1 MNFETHNSL
10 KLSFTNICGL
20 RLSLVE
26 CKSFLESNSPGILAL
41 WEINLDD
48 SIDSCSLSVTGYL
61 NLIHKDSMTHMHG
74 LAIYIKEGLPFAQ
87 DLSLENST
95 DSYSCFQPALLH
107 SASYF
112 SSLYQL
118 TCVSLCMVFDFI
130 SSNIDEVL
138 PINPSANVFRV
149 YHKDWL
155 TYSGRTDRPGE
166 LWYNFSIS
174 SDLTQMVN
182 IPTRIPAC
190 HSHSSAHLDLF
201 LSSDASI
208 CSTKAFP
215 PLQNSD
221 LELSQFLLTFPQT
234 QNGMPC
240 FIV

>member
-107 SASYF
+107 STSYF

-166 LWYNFSIS
+166 L
-174 SDLTQMVN
+174 
-182 IPTRIPAC
+182 
-190 HSHSSAHLDLF
+190 
-201 LSSDASI
+201 
-208 CSTKAFP
+208 
-215 PLQNSD
+215 
-221 LELSQFLLTFPQT
+221 
-234 QNGMPC
+234 
-240 FIV
+240 